1 MLRQLRVR
9 DFALVNEL
17 TIDFEPGL
25 TVITGE
31 SGAGKSLLV
40 QALGHVLGDRA
51 TATDVRPGADRS
63 EVTAELDLAGNAEA
77 LALLGARELEG
88 RDDPERCLLRR
99 VMSADGRSRAFV
111 NGTAGTRRALAATDG
126 SALDTP

>member
-40 QALGHVLGDRA
+40 RSLGHVLGDRA
-51 TATDVRPGADRS
+51 TATDVRPGAERS
-63 EVTAELDLAGNAEA
+63 DVTAALDLSGNEQA
-77 LALLGARELEG
+77 LALLAERELED

-99 VMSADGRSRAFV
+99 VMSA
-111 NGTAGTRRALAATDG
+111 
-126 SALDTP
+126 